1 MDQLKQELQQKEEE
15 LNQLDPK
22 NKTHPLFQDL
32 KKMEQEKDDLNKQIK
47 KLESEKDGILKGRN
61 PIDLVDPRE
70 MKLFDEISHS
80 LRSKEDALVPILT
93 DISLIKQQIEKTK
106 EETRKRIEEL
116 KSQIKILEPKG
127 LISLSLSLSLFSFSK
142 KNMFVIPTE
151 NLFVFNS

>member
-1 MDQLKQELQQKEEE
+1 MDQLKQELEQKEEE

-32 KKMEQEKDDLNKQIK
+32 KKMEQKEDNLNKDIEELK
-47 KLESEKDGILKGRN
+47 GERVGILKGRN

-80 LRSKEDALVPILT
+80 LRSKEDALVPILLRIGKIET
-93 DISLIKQQIEKTK
+93 QIEKTK

-116 KSQIKILEPKG
+116 KSQIISLEPEG
-127 LISLSLSLSLFSFSK
+127 LISLSLSFECL
-142 KNMFVIPTE
+142 IE
-151 NLFVFNS
+151 NSDC